1 MVALLPGG
9 IVTQLKTPLDQCA
22 LDRLTLGTDAAVASY
37 QEQRLKL
44 ETERTAIH
52 NRQRADLAR
61 TLSGGD
67 DEVA

>member
-9 IVTQLKTPLDQCA
+9 IVTKLKTPLDEPA

-44 ETERTAIH
+44 ETARKASH
-52 NRQRADLAR
+52 NRQRADSAR
-61 TLSGGD
+61 RQSSGD